1 MSIKNT
7 IIVALLLL
15 LFLSPATKALLT
27 ETKVPTV
34 ATKASP
40 TAIKPS
46 AAKTKEQATYTTTL
60 PRAMKASPTPAALS
74 TEVTPAQIKTI
85 ESQAPNLS
93 PKVLVAALKP
103 YEKARSVGL
112 DQQEILTIVDFSK
125 PSTENRFY
133 VIDFKHIKVLYNTLV
148 AHGKNSGDN
157 YAERFSNVMGTEE
170 SSLGLYLTEQPYW
183 GGRDGYDLRL
193 HGLTPGYNTNAER
206 RAVIVH
212 GANYVNPG
220 LAAHGRLGRSWG
232 CFALAQNM
240 NRSVINTIKGGTLI
254 FAYAPVSSFLRNAT
268 DISPYMSH
276 YG

>member
-1 MSIKNT
+1 MLKKKTMIASI
-7 IIVALLLL
+7 AGLLLL
-15 LFLSPATKALLT
+15 LCLSPAIKASL
-27 ETKVPTV
+27 KIK
-34 ATKASP
+34 KASP
-40 TAIKPS
+40 TAITTPSNTTKVLLTATKPMV
-46 AAKTKEQATYTTTL
+46 ATN
-60 PRAMKASPTPAALS
+60 SLS
-74 TEVTPAQIKTI
+74 TSTESSTDITSAQIKKI

-93 PKVLVAALKP
+93 PKALVAAIKP
-103 YEKARSVGL
+103 YEKARSAGL
-112 DQQEILTIVDFSK
+112 DQQQILTIVDFSK

-133 VIDFKHIKVLYNTLV
+133 VIDFKHLKVLYNTLV

-157 YAERFSNVMGTEE
+157 YAERFSNGIGTEE
-170 SSLGLYLTEQPYW
+170 SSLGLYVTEQPYW

-212 GANYVNPG
+212 GANYVNPS

-232 CFALAQNM
+232 CFSLEKSM

-268 DISPYMSH
+268 NIDIYTGH
-276 YG
+276 YA